1 LGKRIGAKEGVNNTC
16 GIHILHLS
24 FAPIRQM
31 RRTEKGDERCKITT
45 GVTVEHWEICH
56 IADDH
61 SRLFVNKR

>member
-1 LGKRIGAKEGVNNTC
+1 MIKRIGAKEGVSSTC

-24 FAPIRQM
+24 FAPIDNLKVGKR
-31 RRTEKGDERCKITT
+31 DERCKITT